1 MVGEAGVA
9 KAIAGAPIVQAG
21 VSQVTGALKNVS
33 FWLMGLGIL
42 HFLLRISFFRGLS
55 TFDLFAP
62 FFFSMCLFVLAGY
75 ALSIKLQKKKAAI
88 MIPMFFFLLWYI
100 VFKGNFD
107 ARFLIYFLS
116 IFFVIFVLPMIFTKG
131 ESAGPELLGFLP
143 VIFFFLD
150 IGLLPFLVEK
160 LNWPITPLL
169 KNLVLFMPWWAL
181 FGLFTFPTEDGSNK
195 TNFLITSVRIFGIIY
210 IVFLFIAPAL
220 PNIGYDKS
228 SLPGPA
234 EFEAAQAKLRAQFPD
249 KENPFI
255 SNMACLFTEFQ
266 DVPGCVSR
274 RQEESELKSACENI
288 KRKQSSD
295 LVFDMDKCILD
306 QKKKKE
312 DPALKVTGVVDP
324 TIKIPTTAEIVVD
337 QKLFPSEYSSGILF
351 PFDLKVKNPRQQ
363 PIEVELYCNFTSKKE
378 GESVKGTVS
387 PSAQKIVF
395 KEENFESS
403 FLCIPDGAKSMD
415 GTYTLFVEARFKG
428 LKTTSRLQRA
438 FIGQK
443 NPELKEKLR
452 REEITKVI
460 RVGESQA
467 PADFARLNFDLGHA
481 LGDFIIEDKDYRN
494 ILLRSKIENIGPGRV
509 TKIENYKIYLD
520 EFTPSV
526 PTCMEGSIT
535 RVDGSSRDIPLPSC
549 LIQSYPSSLKNPQD
563 WVLQEF
569 QGNIT
574 YDYVLT
580 KDVSF
585 LIKPQV
591 MVN

>member
-1 MVGEAGVA
+1 MVGESSVA

-21 VSQVTGALKNVS
+21 VSQVTGALKNAS

-42 HFLLRISFFRGLS
+42 HFLLRVSIFGNTNTTL
-55 TFDLFAP
+55 P

-75 ALSIKLQKKKAAI
+75 ALTIKLEKKKSAI

-107 ARFLIYFLS
+107 PRFLIYFLS
-116 IFFVIFVLPMIFTKG
+116 IFFVLFVLPIIFTKG

-143 VIFFFLD
+143 VVFFFLD

-160 LNWPITPLL
+160 LNWPITPLIE
-169 KNLVLFMPWWAL
+169 NLVLFMPWWAL
-181 FGLFTFPTEDGSNK
+181 FGLFTFPTEDGSSK
-195 TNFLITSVRIFGIIY
+195 TNFLITGVRILGIIY

-220 PNIGYDKS
+220 PNVGYDKS
-228 SLPGPA
+228 ALPGPQ

-266 DVPGCVSR
+266 DVAGCVSK
-274 RQEESELKSACENI
+274 RQEESEYKSTCENL

-312 DPALKVTGVVDP
+312 DPSLKVSGVVDN
-324 TIKIPTTAEIVVD
+324 TIKIPTTAEIIVD
-337 QKLFPSEYSSGILF
+337 QKLFPTEYSKDIPFS
-351 PFDLKVKNPRQQ
+351 FDLKVKNPRKQE
-363 PIEVELYCNFTSKKE
+363 IAVEVYCNFTSKKE
-378 GESVKGTVS
+378 GESVKGEVK
-387 PSAQKIVF
+387 PSAKEIKF

-403 FLCIPDGAKSMD
+403 FLCIPDSAKAMD

-443 NPELKEKLR
+443 TPEIKEKLR
-452 REEITKVI
+452 REEISKVI
-460 RVGESQA
+460 MVGESQA

-481 LGDFIIEDKDYRN
+481 LGDPIIEDKDYRN
-494 ILLRSKIENIGPGRV
+494 ILLRSKIENIGPGRI
-509 TKIENYKIYLD
+509 TKVESYKIDL
-520 EFTPSV
+520 EGFTPSL
-526 PTCMEGSIT
+526 PTCLEGAIT
-535 RVDGSSRDIPLPSC
+535 TVDSAARDIPLPSC
-549 LIQSYPSSLKNPQD
+549 VIDSYPTELKNPSD
-563 WVLQEF
+563 WVQKEF
-569 QGNIT
+569 QGTIT

-591 MVN
+591 AVN